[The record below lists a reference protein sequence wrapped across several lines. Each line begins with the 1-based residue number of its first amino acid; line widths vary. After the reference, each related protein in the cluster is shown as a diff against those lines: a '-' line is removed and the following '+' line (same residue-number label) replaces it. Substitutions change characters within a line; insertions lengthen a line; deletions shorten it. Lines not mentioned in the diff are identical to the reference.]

1 MDEARS
7 PGGTLVIMLYGRAAE
22 VAAIGEFLAGEHG
35 RVLVLRGEDGIGKTA
50 LLDHAVAGA
59 PGTVLRCQGVPME
72 AMLPYSGLTM
82 LLRDLMGGLDELPG
96 PQRSALA
103 VAFGL
108 DSGPPPEAM
117 FVGLAV
123 LTLLAEAAAERPVL
137 VVVDDAEWWD
147 PDSERALLFAVR
159 RMSAENVA
167 LLMATREPHVAADF
181 PELVLGRLSPVD
193 ASALLDA
200 HADLSPGLRYRV
212 LTEARG
218 NPLALLELPA
228 VVTDEDAIDLKGR
241 LARVFTAPVP
251 EAARPVLL
259 AASRG
264 AGPDLVVRAAEALG
278 AGPESFAAA
287 RATGLLTD
295 RLELRHPLARHAIP
309 VSVAEDRD
317 VHRAIAEVSADPDER
332 AWHLA
337 WAHYESDDDVAAVVE
352 AAADRIAARG
362 APITAVAY
370 YRHAARLASGHD
382 ESVRLNLVVAETSLA
397 AGLPDHAESA
407 IAAVFPP
414 FPPGVRARVTG
425 VRATVAMMNGDFA
438 RSFAMLMEESARP
451 DAPPEAA
458 ALLLCALTAAWYTG
472 EDALAALGRRLAEV
486 PAPDAAFISS
496 ALRGEVASLSE
507 AVAGAGDIGV
517 SRLLMMCAAGLTTGQ
532 DAEVRVI
539 ATGLLE
545 RIRAEGAAGLLPTA
559 LFFLAEA
566 DVFAGRYDEALA
578 ESTEARRL
586 ARGAG
591 QRHWEGQFAALGAY
605 LAGLRGDE
613 EECRRLSALV
623 FGLPGEPGGAWA
635 RAGLA
640 RLHLGAGRPGEALA
654 ELDGVVHR
662 PELCMLRAVPDL
674 AEAAVRLGEPGRA
687 EASVAYFEA
696 WAGAVDRAWAW
707 ALLERCRA
715 LLASEPEAHYLA
727 ALDWHAKDRRA
738 GEEART
744 LLLYGEWLRRAK
756 RKADA
761 RERLTAALEIFE
773 RLGAGAW
780 ARRAREELTATGA
793 TAPAAAPDALAGLTP
808 QESRIVR
815 LAAEGMSNKDIAAT
829 LFLSPRTVGYH
840 LYKAYP
846 KLGVLSRGE
855 LAGAI

>member
-1 MDEARS
+1 
-7 PGGTLVIMLYGRAAE
+7 MLYGRAAE

-50 LLDHAVAGA
+50 LIEHAVARA
-59 PGTVLRCQGVPME
+59 TEATVLRCRGAMFE

-82 LLRDLMGGLDELPG
+82 LLRDLMGGLDGLPA
-96 PQRSALA
+96 PQRTALA

-108 DSGPPPEAM
+108 EAGPPPEAM
-117 FVGLAV
+117 FIGLAV

-137 VVVDDAEWWD
+137 IVVDDAEWWD
-147 PDSERALLFAVR
+147 PDSSAALLFAVR

-167 LLMATREPHVAADF
+167 LLMATERPDIAAGF
-181 PELVLGRLSPVD
+181 GELILERLSPVD
-193 ASALLDA
+193 AAALLDA
-200 HADLSPGLRYRV
+200 HAELSPGLRYRV

-218 NPLALLELPA
+218 NPLALLELPR
-228 VVTDEDAIDLKGR
+228 VVTGEDAIELKGR
-241 LARVFTAPVP
+241 LARVFATPVP
-251 EAARPVLL
+251 EEARLVLLVAAR
-259 AASRG
+259 G
-264 AGPDLVVRAAEALG
+264 ARPELVARAAEAMG
-278 AGPESFAAA
+278 AGPANLAAA

-295 RLELRHPLARHAIP
+295 RMELRHPLVRHAIP
-309 VSVAEDRD
+309 STAAEDHEA
-317 VHRAIAEVSADPDER
+317 HRAIAEVSTDPDER
-332 AWHLA
+332 AYHRGMADLG
-337 WAHYESDDDVAAVVE
+337 HREDVAAELE
-352 AAADRIAARG
+352 AAAGRVAARG
-362 APITAVAY
+362 A
-370 YRHAARLASGHD
+370 LASARTYYIAAAERSPD
-382 ESVRLNLVVAETSLA
+382 RDAANRRNLSAAELDLA
-397 AGLPDHAESA
+397 AGRHDIAEGDLA
-407 IAAVFPP
+407 RMMPP
-414 FPPGVRARVTG
+414 YPPEVRARVTG
-425 VRATVAMMNGDFA
+425 VRAAIAMLNGDST
-438 RSFAMLMEESARP
+438 RSFAMAMEETARP
-451 DAPPEAA
+451 DTPPEAA
-458 ALLLCALTAAWYTG
+458 SLLMCALMAAWYSG
-472 EDALAALGRRLAEV
+472 EDALAALGERLAGV
-486 PAPDAAFISS
+486 PGADAEFVSA
-496 ALRGEVASLSE
+496 ALRGRVGSLPE
-507 AVAGAGDIGV
+507 AVAAAGDIAV
-517 SRLLMMCAAGLTTGQ
+517 ARLLIMCGIGLTTGQ
-532 DAEVRVI
+532 DAEARVI
-539 ATGLLE
+539 ITGLLE

-566 DVFAGRYDEALA
+566 DVFAGRHEEARA
-578 ESTEARRL
+578 GADEARRL
-586 ARGAG
+586 ARDTG

-605 LAGLRGDE
+605 LAGIQGRE

-640 RLHLGAGRPGEALA
+640 RLHLGAGRPGEAFA

-674 AEAAVRLGEPGRA
+674 AEAAVRLGEPERA
-687 EASVAYFEA
+687 AGAVAFFEA

-707 ALLERCRA
+707 ALVERCRA
-715 LLASEPEAHYLA
+715 LLAGEPEAHYLA
-727 ALDWHAKDRRA
+727 ALDWHGKDRRA

-756 RKADA
+756 RKGDA

-773 RLGAGAW
+773 RQGAEPW

-793 TAPAAAPDALAGLTP
+793 AVPSTAPDPLAGLTP

-815 LAAEGMSNKDIAAT
+815 LAAEGLSNKDIAAT